1 MPAGR
6 CIFIIVA
13 TVVALFLISKCSEM
27 PTQTTGKAV
36 TEQKA
41 DRAASVPENPKPD
54 VTETHKLK
62 DGEKP
67 FVPLTP
73 SPDLKEVELPPV
85 REDSDANAYSPEP
98 VLSIVEEKS
107 SGVRLE
113 ESPGDSSARISSTQG
128 MVLVQDGCFV
138 MGNHRE
144 DAFGGETPAHDV
156 CLDSFYLD
164 MNEVIQEDYKEVT
177 GTNPSRFAGRGL
189 AMESVTWHEASRY
202 CSLVGKRLPTEAEW
216 EYAAHAEGLDDIWA
230 GTAEL
235 SELGSY
241 AWVKS
246 NSSGTVHMPGE
257 LKPNA
262 IGLYDM
268 SGNVREWVSDWYNEH
283 YYAESPLNDP
293 GGPQMGVDKVLR
305 GGAWDDLPRYVR
317 VSYRIRLSPDFKNSR
332 IGFRCALDTE
342 MAGR

>member
-1 MPAGR
+1 MPTGR
-6 CIFIIVA
+6 YIFIIGA
-13 TVVALFLISKCSEM
+13 TVIALFLISKCSEM
-27 PTQTTGKAV
+27 PTQTTDKAV
-36 TEQKA
+36 TEQSE
-41 DRAASVPENPKPD
+41 DRAASVPETPEPD
-54 VTETHKLK
+54 VTKTKKLK
-62 DGEKP
+62 DGEKS

-73 SPDLKEVELPPV
+73 SPELKEVELPPV
-85 REDSDANAYSPEP
+85 KEDSQAYAYRPEP
-98 VLSIVEEKS
+98 VLSIVEEES
-107 SGVRLE
+107 SGARFE
-113 ESPGDSSARISSTQG
+113 EAAGDSSARMSSTQG
-128 MVLVQDGCFV
+128 MVLVQGGCFV

-144 DAFGGETPAHDV
+144 DAFEGETPAHDV

-164 MNEVIQEDYKEVT
+164 MKEVTQEDYTEVT
-177 GTNPSRFAGRGL
+177 GTNPARFVGRGL
-189 AMESVTWHEASRY
+189 PMESVTWHEASRY

-216 EYAAHAEGLDDIWA
+216 EYAAHAEGLDDFWA

-246 NSSGTVHMPGE
+246 NSSGTVHMTGE

-283 YYAESPLNDP
+283 YYAESPVNDP
-293 GGPQMGVDKVLR
+293 EGPQKGVDKVLR

-317 VSYRIRLSPDFKNSR
+317 VSYRVRLSPDFKNSR

-342 MAGR
+342 KAGI